1 MKLPTRWRERNSYKV
16 KRQKVKRVGRRER
29 GEAGGE
35 NGKKINRKDRMKIK
49 MRKKE
54 TDLLTEYF
62 PGT

>member
-1 MKLPTRWRERNSYKV
+1 METKGENGKGETKGQRA
-16 KRQKVKRVGRRER
+16 ER
-29 GEAGGE
+29 GGGKGGGGRG

-49 MRKKE
+49 TRKKE

>member
-1 MKLPTRWRERNSYKV
+1 MTERVGGKKRER
-16 KRQKVKRVGRRER
+16 ER
-29 GEAGGE
+29 E

-49 MRKKE
+49 TRKKE